1 MMLDI
6 RQVSS
11 GYGDIPILHNVNLQ
25 VREGAIV
32 ALIGGNGAGKT
43 TLLRTISG
51 LLPLSAGVVYFDGIK
66 INNLQ
71 PYEICSKGLIH
82 VPEGRR
88 IFPAMTVRENL
99 EVGAFLP
106 RARQYFKQ
114 SLELVFTL
122 FPVLKERQ
130 KQYAGSLSGGEQ
142 QMLAIARGL
151 MAKPRLLMLDE
162 PTLGLAPRLAV
173 EILQTLKTLNEQEG
187 IAILLVSQEVFE
199 ALKLAHWAYVM
210 ENGTIVLQGTGQEI
224 LSNPQVVTSYLGLE
238 V

>member
-224 LSNPQVVTSYLGLE
+224 LSNPQVVTSYLGLG